1 MLRSLRLRL
10 LIVLSIGVVLI
21 VALLGFYFSR
31 ATASEFQRFAQRD
44 FLDFERLV
52 NPFILQKLEN
62 FMAFSRV
69 DCDQSLQNWL
79 ECQSQPVP
87 YTSESLTEFQ
97 RLVDELAIVTGT
109 RIVVVDNAGRVI
121 ANSEWG
127 TGEQTAEPSLGNVSG
142 VYVIEGDPF
151 LVYIDQTEESGI
163 SASQKAF
170 LASVNRALI
179 IAVISAGV
187 AAVLLTIMLSRRI
200 LKPVEA
206 LTEAARRLGAGD
218 LSQRVKSK
226 SQDEIGALATA
237 FNNMADSLA
246 RLEDLRKNMVS
257 DVAHELRTPLTNVLG
272 YLEAIQDGLTAPRPE
287 VIDSLHEE
295 VLLLSRL
302 VEDLQE
308 LAQAEAGQLQL
319 QPSSVPLQEI
329 ATKSLAAL
337 QPRIMEKQQRVS
349 MSIPS
354 DLPNLYVDPERIGQ
368 VLRNLLANAI
378 AYTPNEGDIFLE
390 AHQKGRSLEI
400 CVRDNGQGIAPE
412 HLPLVFERFY
422 RVDESRTRSTGGAGL
437 GLAIVKQLV
446 EAHGGMIDV
455 ESAIGRGATFKF
467 TLPIAA

>member
-1 MLRSLRLRL
+1 MLQSLRLRL

-21 VALLGFYFSR
+21 VAMLGFYFSR

-44 FLDFERLV
+44 FLDYERLV
-52 NPFILQKLEN
+52 NPFILLKLEN
-62 FMAFSRV
+62 FMTFSRV
-69 DCDQSLQNWL
+69 DCDQSLANWL
-79 ECQSQPVP
+79 DCQSQPVP

-127 TGEQTAEPSLGNVSG
+127 SGQQSTEPDLGNVSG

-163 SASQKAF
+163 SASQNAF

-179 IAVISAGV
+179 IAVVSAGV

-218 LSQRVKSK
+218 LSQRVKSD
-226 SQDEIGALATA
+226 SQDEIGELATA
-237 FNNMADSLA
+237 FNNMANSLA
-246 RLEDLRKNMVS
+246 RLEELRKNMVS
-257 DVAHELRTPLTNVLG
+257 DVAHELRTPLTNVRG
-272 YLEAIQDGLTAPRPE
+272 YLEAIQDGLTEPQPE
-287 VIDSLHEE
+287 VINSLHEE

-302 VEDLQE
+302 VDDLQE

-319 QPSSVPLQEI
+319 QPTSVPLKDI
-329 ATKSLAAL
+329 AAKSLSAL
-337 QPRIMEKQQRVS
+337 QPRIMEKRLRVS
-349 MSIPS
+349 MSIPPN
-354 DLPNLYVDPERIGQ
+354 LPNLYVDPERIGQ

-378 AYTPNEGDIFLE
+378 AYTPEGGEIHFE
-390 AHQKGRSLEI
+390 ALRHRESLEI
-400 CVRDNGQGIAPE
+400 CIRDNGQGIAPE

-446 EAHGGMIDV
+446 EAHGGNIGV
-455 ESAIGRGATFKF
+455 ESALGRGATFKF
-467 TLPIAA
+467 TLPITA